1 MKSLLFLQVQSRIEG
16 RTSRRSRLQ
25 MQLVSIHVMSI
36 LPPAAHTR
44 ASPSCVM
51 SIELFASR
59 CPRTSLVWSL
69 SLGSSAGTGTAASPL
84 FARSGRHWPIVTAPA
99 PLMVCVTVITS
110 LMITPIPVAM
120 HELSL
125 VLLPAAPAAFPLA
138 LLTSLL
144 PIYLALSTLNSAEA
158 EVEMSDEDFVP
169 SQLDV
174 ESDAFGSMDEVAS
187 EDEEVVR
194 AALQPSPLRSPR
206 HRRKRRRRVVSP
218 TPPLEPV
225 DKDLSVGSLR
235 KQPSFFAQYPGPSGH
250 SGRGRRRTAVFAS

>member
-1 MKSLLFLQVQSRIEG
+1 M
-16 RTSRRSRLQ
+16 
-25 MQLVSIHVMSI
+25 
-36 LPPAAHTR
+36 
-44 ASPSCVM
+44 
-51 SIELFASR
+51 
-59 CPRTSLVWSL
+59 WSL

-84 FARSGRHWPIVTAPA
+84 SARSGRHWPIVAAPA
-99 PLMVCVTVITS
+99 PLMVCVTVVTS
-110 LMITPIPVAM
+110 LVITPVPVAM
-120 HELSL
+120 HELFL

-144 PIYLALSTLNSAEA
+144 PIYLALSTHSAEA

-187 EDEEVVR
+187 EDEEVAR

-206 HRRKRRRRVVSP
+206 HRRKRRSHAVSP

-235 KQPSFFAQYPGPSGH
+235 KQPSFFAPGPSG
-250 SGRGRRRTAVFAS
+250 